1 MAKEATSETQR
12 MSRNWP
18 GPKRGDPPCRPKSR
32 AQALSWENTG
42 DLRIPGKEDCSWR
55 AGSPE
60 ECVGGWAGLAGSYGL
75 WQIIQTMAF
84 LCPEPIHGL
93 PVA

>member
-1 MAKEATSETQR
+1 MAKEATSETQT

-42 DLRIPGKEDCSWR
+42 NLRIPGKKR
-55 AGSPE
+55 
-60 ECVGGWAGLAGSYGL
+60 L
-75 WQIIQTMAF
+75 
-84 LCPEPIHGL
+84 
-93 PVA
+93 